1 MNENSYENVFL
12 KWAPELRRFS
22 PKAKI
27 ILAGTKTDLRRD
39 TPSHIRTEKGEMLAR
54 DINANGFIEN
64 SSKAMSYV
72 DATFQMAISAALFNK
87 NFLKVKKQPQCTC
100 L

>member
-27 ILAGTKTDLRRD
+27 ILADLRRD